1 MAASAMNTLHAI
13 VSSAASLKLAPRK
26 TKSEMVPVCM
36 AYAAKAQPNAK
47 SDTTAL
53 IGLASVSAIKSETIM
68 AASAAAMASAG
79 CVATKSAGE
88 AAPRGDTLKREANT
102 PRSATRIIT
111 TASNTVRRTLDSA
124 AGAAS
129 CGAGDCVA
137 SAACCIDDSMKDA
150 SCSQMVVAAR
160 WLCGAYFTAQLE
172 FDLHALVLAGPCIV
186 PVSRHDLFRSR
197 LTWVCC
203 FTQIQRAPCARSNSW
218 QCQNLKKCTLKK

>member
-1 MAASAMNTLHAI
+1 MRSSQTNFLSPVITLITTQNIISISIAATREPAI
-13 VSSAASLKLAPRK
+13 FCACHTRNPTNL
-26 TKSEMVPVCM
+26 M
-36 AYAAKAQPNAK
+36 
-47 SDTTAL
+47 
-53 IGLASVSAIKSETIM
+53 ASVV
-68 AASAAAMASAG
+68 

-102 PRSATRIIT
+102 PRSATKIII
-111 TASNTVRRTLDSA
+111 TASNTVRRTLESA

-129 CGAGDCVA
+129 CVAGECVA
-137 SAACCIDDSMKDA
+137 SLACCIDDSMKHA
-150 SCSQMVVAAR
+150 SCSQMGVAAR
-160 WLCGAYFTAQLE
+160 WVCGAYFTAQLQ